1 MLLRLYATVAIVE
14 IQLFISALKRNI
26 SSTAQNARRLMMTR
40 KERKKAKKARQQKA
54 SQQVA
59 TSKRIN
65 ALAREMA
72 KIISTM
78 KPPYHD
84 KRGDTFLDGIEGG
97 CVPFAGKWGEL
108 VYCKDCWYNQPP
120 KVPSTRPD
128 VFWAGCHKRGTWKWK
143 LVGDELVKP

>member
-1 MLLRLYATVAIVE
+1 
-14 IQLFISALKRNI
+14 
-26 SSTAQNARRLMMTR
+26 MTR

-84 KRGDTFLDGIEGG
+84 KRGDTFIYNGRTGCFPFGG
-97 CVPFAGKWGEL
+97 VWGSL
-108 VYCKDCWYNQPP
+108 AYCDECFYNRPP

-128 VFWAGCHKRGTWKWK
+128 VTWVGCQKRTNIKWRLTDGK
-143 LVGDELVKP
+143 NGEEKDCTLCV